1 MDENGD
7 LVDLR
12 QCSRLL
18 SHRVLEI
25 SIFKCVCGAG
35 VESSSG
41 NMDENGDL
49 VDLRQRSGLLPH
61 RAHGATREAPEHL
74 DARAG
79 ARPEHPRWPG
89 ADLKELPRIAGK
101 HWQREALIYCFD
113 TCLQMLGSTEPC
125 VGGTEKL

>member
-25 SIFKCVCGAG
+25 SVLKCVCGAG

-49 VDLRQRSGLLPH
+49 VDIRQRSDSFPIALMALPVKPQS
-61 RAHGATREAPEHL
+61 TWTLEPEH
-74 DARAG
+74 AQNIRG
-79 ARPEHPRWPG
+79 G
-89 ADLKELPRIAGK
+89 QVRI
-101 HWQREALIYCFD
+101 
-113 TCLQMLGSTEPC
+113 
-125 VGGTEKL
+125 